1 MKKGAIVER
10 IQDLLTGLKCEWLA
24 DVGREPAKFGRA
36 DAAVL
41 KVAMAIAAL
50 DGNVTDA
57 ELKAFERLAKKC
69 RGYNAEAAKAVFL
82 EGLKAAGYIELAAR
96 TLKDRELL
104 AAFVAEAERILPSGF
119 AFGDAKDVRRAFV
132 MWTAMAMSDNDY
144 SDVERKALTAFRKHL
159 DAITETVNAYN
170 DSRRSAYSPAFAR
183 AFVLEEKEFKFKS
196 ATTDAFMEKAEKL
209 IAKLNREAT
218 AEAAAQ
224 ELKDLIVKG

>member
-69 RGYNAEAAKAVFL
+69 RGYNAEAAKAVFH

-132 MWTAMAMSDNDY
+132 MWTAMAMADGEY
-144 SDVERKALTAFRKHL
+144 SSNERKAISFFAKS
-159 DAITETVNAYN
+159 V
-170 DSRRSAYSPAFAR
+170 SARLEARGKACAQSVRGFAPAFVMAYAQDANR
-183 AFVLEEKEFKFKS
+183 DTGLTPAFFKRVEE
-196 ATTDAFMEKAEKL
+196 L
-209 IAKLNREAT
+209 IAKLAREST
-218 AEAAAQ
+218 AASAEE
-224 ELKDLIVKG
+224 ELKSLILND